1 MVFLACVHLTLFLA
15 LSLSLSVAI
24 SIYYRKLGSRRG
36 IARRAVSVEILLAVT
51 QHFTFFQL
59 WKQVE
64 QQIRNKSTCLEHCD
78 NDRRAVKYSA
88 KYLGI
93 TSIFLIFNKWT
104 GSHYA
109 VKLSEMMQL
118 SSISGSDRHL
128 TDEARRV
135 DRRKCGQQTRPSTS
149 FAANTINS
157 RRQNFRSLE
166 QSDRKQC
173 PYLWRHQNF
182 LIRQCRKDGRKLP
195 RQKLARSV

>member
-1 MVFLACVHLTLFLA
+1 VVFLACVHLTLFLA

-24 SIYYRKLGSRRG
+24 SIYNKKLGSRRG

-93 TSIFLIFNKWT
+93 TSICLIFNKWT

-109 VKLSEMMQL
+109 AKLSEMMQL
-118 SSISGSDRHL
+118 SSISGSDKDISPTRHDASTVASVVNKL
-128 TDEARRV
+128 DRRRV
-135 DRRKCGQQTRPSTS
+135 LLPTRSTRGGKIS
-149 FAANTINS
+149 AVWNKVTESNVLIS
-157 RRQNFRSLE
+157 GDTRISL
-166 QSDRKQC
+166 
-173 PYLWRHQNF
+173 
-182 LIRQCRKDGRKLP
+182 
-195 RQKLARSV
+195 